1 MKNTLKG
8 INIRLN
14 DTEEQISN
22 QSNVNHPIRTANRK
36 INQKV
41 TKKSHEHTRKQE
53 QKETENYKNNW
64 KIIKY

>member
-22 QSNVNHPIRTANRK
+22 QSNVNYPIRTANRK

-53 QKETENYKNNW
+53 
-64 KIIKY
+64 